1 MTGPTGS
8 KIAYLGLGSN
18 LGDRR
23 GAMRAA
29 VFALDARPCIR
40 VNLPTGVASLYESA
54 AVVPDSLGG
63 DQPAYLNSALRVE
76 TTLSPRELLRAAL
89 EIEAALGRVRHRRWA
104 ARGIDIDLL
113 LFDDV
118 VTDDKH
124 LTLPHPRLAQRLFVL
139 EPLAEIA
146 GELLHPTLHA
156 TVACLARGLADSG
169 EGPTLTRVA
178 DPRWVQ
184 GPGPAGPR
192 DISRT

>member
-8 KIAYLGLGSN
+8 NIAYLGLGSN

-23 GAMRAA
+23 AAMRAS
-29 VFALDARPCIR
+29 VFALDARPCVR
-40 VNLPTGVASLYESA
+40 VDLPTGVASLYESA
-54 AVVPDSLGG
+54 AVVPDSLDS

-76 TTLSPRELLRAAL
+76 TTLSPQELLGAML
-89 EIEAALGRVRHRRWA
+89 EIEAALGRVRHTRWE
-104 ARGIDIDLL
+104 ARIIDVDLL

-118 VTDDKH
+118 VIHDKL
-124 LTLPHPRLAQRLFVL
+124 LTLPHPRLAQRRFVL

-146 GELLHPTLHA
+146 GELFHPTLHA

-169 EGPTLTRVA
+169 EGPAVTRVA

-184 GPGPAGPR
+184 DSGPV
-192 DISRT
+192 